1 MDKHNIIV
9 CSKNRSVIEPNASQ
23 ITVSLNND
31 LICKENEYWTVNI
44 ASFNMIKSFYAV
56 QNNLNNVM
64 NVHMKHKVTG
74 DYDDTPYFR
83 GIAEGN
89 YTVRTLVKELQE
101 KLFGLVDI
109 SYDSR
114 LNKFL
119 FKRAQIVAQEGFE
132 NPDDYDFYIE
142 PLNSGVFLGLENNQ
156 KFLVPEEG
164 AYSTNFINIAGYTSM
179 LIKISGGVSIDN
191 SIMNITNEYYE
202 PSRVLAVIDLQQ
214 VAPMDSITYSNESTN
229 TNNLYKISNNKINN
243 FTIEIVNEDNIVF
256 PQMSDYILNLCFEK
270 HKEQSEITNIL
281 KFISTRINDLIFYIL
296 YAFDKMDISKPNFS

>member
-31 LICKENEYWTVNI
+31 LICKENEYFTVNI

-56 QNNLNNVM
+56 QNNLNNIM
-64 NVHMKHKVTG
+64 NVYLKHKITG
-74 DYDDTPYFR
+74 EYDAPYFR
-83 GIAEGN
+83 NITEGN
-89 YTVRTLVKELQE
+89 YTVRTLIKELQD
-101 KLFGLVDI
+101 KLFDLIDI

-119 FKRAQIVAQEGFE
+119 FKRAQIVAQEGFADP
-132 NPDDYDFYIE
+132 NDYDVYIE
-142 PLNSGVFLGLENNQ
+142 PLNSGVFLGLENNK
-156 KFLVPEEG
+156 KFLVPAEG
-164 AYSTNFINIAGYTSM
+164 AYSTSFINVNGYSNM
-179 LIKISGGVSIDN
+179 IIKISGGVSIDN

-214 VAPMDSITYSNESTN
+214 VAPMDSITYSNHSTN

-296 YAFDKMDISKPNFS
+296 YAFDKMDISQPSFS

>member
-64 NVHMKHKVTG
+64 NVYLKHKITG
-74 DYDDTPYFR
+74 EYDTPYFR
-83 GIAEGN
+83 SISEGN
-89 YTVRTLVKELQE
+89 YTVRTLIKELQE
-101 KLFGLVDI
+101 KLFDLIDI

-119 FKRAQIVAQEGFE
+119 FKRAQITANEGFE
-132 NPDDYDFYIE
+132 NPDDYDVYIE
-142 PLNSGVFLGLENNQ
+142 PLNSGVFLGLENKQ
-156 KFLVPEEG
+156 LFLVPEEG
-164 AYSTNFINIAGYTSM
+164 AYSTKFININGYSNM
-179 LIKISGGVSIDN
+179 IIKISGGVSIDN

-214 VAPMDSITYSNESTN
+214 IAPMDSVTYSNDSTN
-229 TNNLYKISNNKINN
+229 INNLYKISNNKINN
-243 FTIEIVNEDNIVF
+243 FTIEIVNENNQMF

-296 YAFDKMDISKPNFS
+296 YAFDNMGIGRQDFN